1 MFFVK
6 LVDDNATA
14 QTYTVKFY
22 NVYNRCFDVVYTS
35 TQPEVGT
42 KGAAYYTTDFNGDKN
57 TSVAFYTLTG
67 WNVTQSADDENVYI
81 AKSVYEPGD
90 VYTYN
95 VYDGKRSTTFTSPY
109 DRRQTVNYNAADTSD
124 ESFAAWANKAAD
136 KSFLIQRVTVSLLT
150 AVIIWFP

>member
-1 MFFVK
+1 MHNNKFTSNATSSQKNFAYQRNVNRIADTNVLFFVK

-57 TSVAFYTLTG
+57 TSVAF
-67 WNVTQSADDENVYI
+67 
-81 AKSVYEPGD
+81 
-90 VYTYN
+90 
-95 VYDGKRSTTFTSPY
+95 
-109 DRRQTVNYNAADTSD
+109 
-124 ESFAAWANKAAD
+124 
-136 KSFLIQRVTVSLLT
+136 
-150 AVIIWFP
+150 